1 MILSQR
7 FLLLSC
13 ENLQPE
19 FFCTRK
25 SCVRGGSTHTILI
38 SYLNSPDS
46 TTMIP
51 LLLEFSPLRLLFLPL
66 LSNLRL
72 LSVSSSSL
80 FIPLLAFWRTA
91 LFTSFH
97 LLKNIHAISLSPTAL
112 KSPSRSDL
120 SFWLYSLSGQSNNF
134 RSTNKLIFPLL
145 YSYTTSWDGWMC
157 LSPYV
162 PLLAIFQNQFKNP
175 SHC

>member
-19 FFCTRK
+19 FFCKRK

-46 TTMIP
+46 ITMIP

-72 LSVSSSSL
+72 LFPAAPFSNHCWPSEEQLCSHHSICSK
-80 FIPLLAFWRTA
+80 TY
-91 LFTSFH
+91 TQ
-97 LLKNIHAISLSPTAL
+97 SLSPTAL
-112 KSPSRSDL
+112 KSPSWSDL

-134 RSTNKLIFPLL
+134 CSTNKLIFPLL

>member
-19 FFCTRK
+19 FFCKRK

-46 TTMIP
+46 ITMIP

-80 FIPLLAFWRTA
+80 FKPLLAFWRTA

-97 LLKNIHAISLSPTAL
+97 LLKNIHSISITHSSQKPFLVRPIFLTL
-112 KSPSRSDL
+112 FPIRP
-120 SFWLYSLSGQSNNF
+120 NNF
-134 RSTNKLIFPLL
+134 CSTNKLIFPLL